1 MSGEELIYLSLREAA
16 DRLRQRALSPVALL
30 DAMVARTAAVEP
42 RLNAYVRPMFDQARA
57 EAEAAE
63 REIAAG
69 QYRGPL
75 HGIPVALKDNYWT
88 RGVTTAAGAK
98 LLADFVPPEDGAV
111 VAKLRA
117 AGAIISGKTNMHEL
131 AIGGSTTNPHYGPT
145 HNPWRLD
152 CIPGGSSGGSAAA
165 VAAGCCFAATGTDTA
180 GSVREP
186 AAYCGLVGIKPTYGR
201 VSIRGIMPLSWSL
214 DHAGPLTRT
223 VEDGALVL
231 QAIAGY
237 DPQDQCSADV
247 PVPDFTA
254 ELGRGVGGLRLGVP
268 RPYFFDQLDAEVAA
282 TVETAIGVLRDLG
295 ASVEEVAF
303 ERAAWAPALFPL
315 ISRPEAASYQEEL
328 LRTRPDDYGDVRVQV
343 ELGKLV
349 LATDYLRAQ
358 RLRTA
363 MRQELEGLFT
373 RVDALVM
380 PTTRTVAHPI
390 GQPFTEVAGRPV
402 PNTSHLWVGLTVP
415 FDLTGT
421 PAVSV
426 PCGFAANGL
435 PIGLQIA
442 GRAWDEATILRIAAA
457 YEAATPWHQQHPS
470 L

>member
-1 MSGEELIYLSLREAA
+1 MSGEDLIYLSLREAT
-16 DRLRQRALSPVALL
+16 DRLRARALSPVELL
-30 DAMVARTAAVEP
+30 EAVQARTTRVEP
-42 RLNAYVRPMFDQARA
+42 RLNAYVRPMFDEAREAARA
-57 EAEAAE
+57 AEQ
-63 REIAAG
+63 EIAAG

-117 AGAIISGKTNMHEL
+117 AGAIITGKTNMHEL

-165 VAAGCCFAATGTDTA
+165 VAAGCCFMGTGTDTA
-180 GSVREP
+180 GSIREP
-186 AAYCGLVGIKPTYGR
+186 ASYCGLVGIKPTYGR
-201 VSIRGIMPLSWSL
+201 VSIRGIVPLSWSL

-237 DPQDQCSADV
+237 DPADLCSADV
-247 PVPDFTA
+247 PVPDFSA
-254 ELGRGVGGLRLGVP
+254 DLGKGLRGLRLGVP
-268 RPYFFDQLDAEVAA
+268 RGYFFDQLDAELA
-282 TVETAIGVLRDLG
+282 TTVDAAIGVLRDLG

-303 ERAAWAPALFPL
+303 ERAAWGPALFPV
-315 ISRPEAASYQEEL
+315 ISRPEAASFQEEL

-363 MRQELEGLFT
+363 MRQELEGIFS
-373 RVDALVM
+373 RVDAIVT

-402 PNTSHLWVGLTVP
+402 PNTSFLWVGLTVP

-435 PIGLQIA
+435 PIGLQVA
-442 GRAWDEATILRIAAA
+442 GRAWSEAAILRIAAA
-457 YEAATPWHQQHPS
+457 YEAATPWHEQHPS